1 MIYPIERVSGEMIE
15 NDLEYTDRV
24 MEHYKLNNEL
34 KSKDEARQ
42 QAISCSKKAVKE
54 GMCFIEF
61 FILCE
66 HFIKTGERF
75 GLSKEFSDN
84 NIIGFSEDDIKII
97 KGEW

>member
-42 QAISCSKKAVKE
+42 QAISCSK
-54 GMCFIEF
+54 
-61 FILCE
+61 
-66 HFIKTGERF
+66 
-75 GLSKEFSDN
+75 SS
-84 NIIGFSEDDIKII
+84 
-97 KGEW
+97 